1 MKTIVE
7 NILIEGLYSV
17 VVLEYFRT
25 FYEKKNIRGIL
36 FYIWGISLTG
46 QIVENDILIN
56 FPSYIKTFTSI
67 LSLVIFSCFFVGSI
81 GGKIVFAVLYGAI
94 GTLCEIL
101 IGIIFVSQ
109 GISVERNANIGLL
122 LADISV
128 LILVKVLQCFFH
140 DTVIRQLSWKT
151 SVKLMLL
158 PIGSLFLAYYV
169 FNTEYALA
177 GTSFNA
183 TSFLCIGIIFVINF
197 VVFHLYIQLS
207 ENLELKRRTSVYEKE
222 FLLLDQHIK
231 EKENVMQEFRR
242 RRHDLKHQMSGL
254 LRLLEQKQYGLLE
267 SSLKELAE
275 LQGLEG
281 FTIANTDNSIVNTL
295 VNYKYE
301 TAKSQ
306 GIDFR
311 VHLDIPDRLPFADG
325 DLCVV
330 LGNALDNAIEANLRG
345 TVRNPYVN
353 LKMSYDGDVLIIIIE
368 NAFDGKIK
376 EGKKGERLTRKPDC
390 DNHGIGIS
398 SMKSVVKKYYGFYD
412 VKINDNIYKLNLL
425 LYGAKNG
432 LKRD

>member
-1 MKTIVE
+1 M
-7 NILIEGLYSV
+7 S
-17 VVLEYFRT
+17 
-25 FYEKKNIRGIL
+25 
-36 FYIWGISLTG
+36 IS
-46 QIVENDILIN
+46 I
-56 FPSYIKTFTSI
+56 
-67 LSLVIFSCFFVGSI
+67 C
-81 GGKIVFAVLYGAI
+81 
-94 GTLCEIL
+94 
-101 IGIIFVSQ
+101 
-109 GISVERNANIGLL
+109 
-122 LADISV
+122 
-128 LILVKVLQCFFH
+128 
-140 DTVIRQLSWKT
+140 
-151 SVKLMLL
+151 
-158 PIGSLFLAYYV
+158 
-169 FNTEYALA
+169 
-177 GTSFNA
+177 
-183 TSFLCIGIIFVINF
+183 GIIFVINF

>member
-46 QIVENDILIN
+46 QIIENNILIN
-56 FPSYIKTFTSI
+56 FSGYIKTFTSI
-67 LSLVIFSCFFVGSI
+67 ISLVVFSCFFVGGI

-94 GTLCEIL
+94 GALCEIL

-183 TSFLCIGIIFVINF
+183 TSYLCIGIIFVINF

-222 FLLLDQHIK
+222 FLLLDRHIK

-242 RRHDLKHQMSGL
+242 RRHDLKHQISGL
-254 LRLLEQKQYGLLE
+254 LRLMEQKQYGLLE
-267 SSLKELAE
+267 SRLKELAE
-275 LQGLEG
+275 LQGLDS
-281 FTIANTDNSIVNTL
+281 FAIANTDNSIVNTL

-306 GIDFR
+306 RIDFR
-311 VHLDIPDRLPFADG
+311 MHLDIPDSLPFADG

-330 LGNALDNAIEANLRG
+330 LGNGLDNAIEANLRG
-345 TVRNPYVN
+345 TVRNPYVD

-368 NAFDGKIK
+368 NAFDGNIR
-376 EGKKGERLTRKPDC
+376 EGKNGECLTRKPDC

-398 SMKSVVKKYYGFYD
+398 SMKSVVKKYHGFYD
-412 VKINDNIYKLNLL
+412 VKINDNIYSLNLL
-425 LYGAKNG
+425 LYGEK
-432 LKRD
+432 KV